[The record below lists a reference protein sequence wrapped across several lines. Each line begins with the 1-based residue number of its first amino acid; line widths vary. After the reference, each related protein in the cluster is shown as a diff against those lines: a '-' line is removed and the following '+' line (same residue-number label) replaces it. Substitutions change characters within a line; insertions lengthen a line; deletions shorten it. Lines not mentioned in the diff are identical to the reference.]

1 MLLDFDEILKTHG
14 LKIKGIIHIGAH
26 FGQEFELY
34 KKHNIQNLMFFE
46 PINSTFQRLKENVG
60 ERAKLL
66 NIALGNFDGE
76 IEMFTETINQGQSS
90 SVLQPD
96 YHLVQHPNIQFNGRE
111 KVKITKLDNF
121 IREFEN
127 YNFINIDVQ
136 GYELEVFK
144 GGSEFLNHIDY
155 IITEVN
161 RAELY
166 KNCAKVEELDEFLKT
181 YGFER
186 VLTNWAGISWGDAL
200 YIKK

>member
-121 IREFEN
+121 IQEFEN

-186 VLTNWAGISWGDAL
+186 VLTSWAGISWGDAL